1 MKNLS
6 ISLTFTFLLLL
17 LFHPVAISQELNR
30 INNATIAEETIAPI
44 YHFEHI
50 PDFTYNDVATKIKAM
65 DTDMSF
71 ELNERIFSFI
81 NYFVVR
87 NREYTKMV
95 IQRKDIYFPMFEVA
109 LLHHDMPEDIKYL
122 SIIESGLN
130 PTAKSRVGALGLWQF
145 MPATGKMFGLD
156 YNKDVDLRMDPEL
169 SSDAAAKYL
178 KSLYRMFGNWELALA
193 AYNCGP
199 GNVRKAIRKSGG
211 KKTFWGVYDF
221 LPKETRSYVPQFQ
234 AMMYVMRYAEDHNLI
249 LEQPTYPL
257 AYEKIKFNQE
267 LDFEQ
272 LAAVSGICLED
283 LEYLNPAV
291 QNRMIPASNQYM
303 AVNVPKSK
311 AGYITENKEQFSDA
325 VKLTSERSAALRT
338 TPVLTANT
346 SKPAASASTSAT
358 LATQNKIT
366 YVVKS
371 GDVLGT
377 IAQKH
382 GTNVTNIK
390 NWNNLRSN
398 TIKVGQK
405 LAVYKK
411 ESSFE
416 TSLANNA
423 SSPSQSPEFYT
434 VQPGDSLWII
444 SKKFDGITIDQI
456 KKLNNLNSNQIK
468 PGQKL
473 KIG

>member
-1 MKNLS
+1 
-6 ISLTFTFLLLL
+6 
-17 LFHPVAISQELNR
+17 
-30 INNATIAEETIAPI
+30 
-44 YHFEHI
+44 
-50 PDFTYNDVATKIKAM
+50 
-65 DTDMSF
+65 
-71 ELNERIFSFI
+71 
-81 NYFVVR
+81 
-87 NREYTKMV
+87 
-95 IQRKDIYFPMFEVA
+95 
-109 LLHHDMPEDIKYL
+109 
-122 SIIESGLN
+122 
-130 PTAKSRVGALGLWQF
+130 
-145 MPATGKMFGLD
+145 
-156 YNKDVDLRMDPEL
+156 
-169 SSDAAAKYL
+169 
-178 KSLYRMFGNWELALA
+178 
-193 AYNCGP
+193 
-199 GNVRKAIRKSGG
+199 
-211 KKTFWGVYDF
+211 
-221 LPKETRSYVPQFQ
+221 
-234 AMMYVMRYAEDHNLI
+234 MRYAEDHNLI

-311 AGYITENKEQFSDA
+311 ARNITENKEQFSDA